1 MPSENRETMES
12 KIAELEKELTGEAPA
27 AQAPAPGGGGMAER
41 LANPRLRRVLLG
53 AAAVVVVAAA
63 AMLIYFHNR
72 VSTDDAQVDGHVV
85 PVASKIY
92 GNVAEVGVDDNQQVK
107 AGRVLVRIDS
117 RDYQAKVDQAKAA
130 LVLAEAQAQAAR
142 VGVPWT
148 QETTQSGSSGA
159 DAQLANAQAE
169 YEKAKYAYEKDSTAE
184 LAYARANV
192 DARQASYDRA
202 RADLDRMKPLVA
214 KAEISQQQF
223 DAYVATAR
231 VAESEL
237 QAAKEKQAAAQKS
250 ANLAKAAMDAAQA
263 KVAQA
268 RAGVRQALANYKQVS
283 IREADAASAVAAVA
297 KARADLETAE
307 LNLGYTTIVAPTEGV
322 VTRKSVEVG
331 QIVQPGQGL
340 LMLIPLHD
348 VWVTANFKET
358 QLAKVRP
365 GQKAEIK
372 VDMYGRTFTG
382 HVDSVAGATGARL
395 SLLPPENA
403 TGNYVKVVQRI
414 PVKILLDPVPPEQA
428 ILRPGMNVEATIITK

>member
-1 MPSENRETMES
+1 MPIENNQVMAS
-12 KIAELEKELTGEAPA
+12 KIAELEKELSAEQPAP
-27 AQAPAPGGGGMAER
+27 QAPEPERGGMAKR
-41 LANPRLRRVLLG
+41 LTDPRTRRVLLG
-53 AAAVVVVAAA
+53 GAAAVALAAVA
-63 AMLIYFHNR
+63 LFLYYYNR

-92 GNVAEVGVDDNQQVK
+92 GNVAEVLVDDNQQVK
-107 AGRVLVRIDS
+107 SGQVLVRIDP
-117 RDYQAKVDQAKAA
+117 RDYQARVDQARAA
-130 LVLAEAQAQAAR
+130 LVLSQNQAQAAR

-169 YEKAKYAYEKDSTAE
+169 SEKARYTYERDSTAE

-192 DARQASYDRA
+192 QARQASYDRA
-202 RADLDRMKPLVA
+202 RADLERMKPLVA

-231 VAESEL
+231 VEESEL
-237 QAAKEKQAAAQKS
+237 QAAKEKLAAAQKS
-250 ANLAKAAMDAAQA
+250 ADLAKAAMDAAHA

-268 RAGVRQALANYKQVS
+268 RAGVRQAQANYKQVT
-283 IREADAASAVAAVA
+283 IRQADAASAAAAVA

-307 LNLGYTTIVAPTEGV
+307 LQLSYTTLAAPTEGV
-322 VTRKSVEVG
+322 VTKKSVEVG

-340 LMLIPLHD
+340 LVLIPLQD
-348 VWVTANFKET
+348 IWVTANFKET
-358 QLAKVRP
+358 QLAKVRA
-365 GQKAEIK
+365 GQRAEIK
-372 VDMYGRTFTG
+372 VDMYGRTFAG

-414 PVKILLDPVPPEQA
+414 PVKILLDPIPPGRA
-428 ILRPGMNVEATIITK
+428 VLRPGMNVEATIITK